1 MPPQRRRQLDDFMGS
16 PDDGGP
22 SGAEQEVPQKLSL
35 AERRAARLDAK
46 RAAEAAAAAEEAEDA
61 AAGDL
66 EPFRLPSEA
75 EVEAEASAPDLPA
88 VRRRIQDVARVLAS
102 FKALREP
109 GRSRSDYL
117 ARLTADLEHYYG
129 CGPGGGCVRGPAGSG
144 SQQRAGTTP
153 SWWST
158 SCRPSPWR
166 RRWS

>member
-1 MPPQRRRQLDDFMGS
+1 MPPRRRQLDDFIGGA
-16 PDDGGP
+16 DGGP
-22 SGAEQEVPQKLSL
+22 DEAEEAPAKLSL

-46 RAAEAAAAAEEAEDA
+46 RAAAEAEAAAEADDA

-129 CGPGGGCVRGPAGSG
+129 CGGGGWRRPPRPGRSWG
-144 SQQRAGTTP
+144 RAGTTR

-158 SCRPSPWR
+158 SCKPSPWR